1 MDPHLARK
9 PARCDVTV
17 TGGLPSVDY
26 LRHMKWT
33 TWNKH
38 PVGRGLVNGTP
49 HRVRLKK
56 TRPCGQNGEFK
67 VYSKMSIDG
76 RPFRPLLYCGD

>member
-1 MDPHLARK
+1 MDPHHARK

-17 TGGLPSVDY
+17 TSGLPEVDY

-38 PVGRGLVNGTP
+38 PVGHGLVNGSE

-56 TRPCGQNGEFK
+56 TRSCGPNGEVK
-67 VYSKMSIDG
+67 AYSQMSIDN
-76 RPFRPLLYCGD
+76 RPFQSILYCGD